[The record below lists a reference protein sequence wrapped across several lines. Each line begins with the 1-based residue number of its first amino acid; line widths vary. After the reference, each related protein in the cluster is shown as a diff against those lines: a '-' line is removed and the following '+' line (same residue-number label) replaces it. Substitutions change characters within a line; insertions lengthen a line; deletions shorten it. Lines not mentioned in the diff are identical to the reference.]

1 MWYFNEHYFDVL
13 GFVNMFSLFFSELL
27 QSLDMCDN
35 DPVAIARCFVI
46 KVMFKWTQFLLMA

>member
-1 MWYFNEHYFDVL
+1 MWCFNEHYFDVL

-46 KVMFKWTQFLLMA
+46 KVKFKLNTVPFMA